1 MDVEKRVE
9 AIAEAPETGSTARL
23 WVLGKW
29 EDEPIK
35 RVPVTALVLN
45 IDNRRF
51 AAERKLF
58 QEKLGHEL
66 DPENSED
73 DASSVEAI
81 LLDRNLQVDGGRVVG
96 TDGKDYIAL
105 RQDWQRRQQESP
117 FWIRPD
123 GTVRNGN
130 RRLAMLQRLGRE
142 EGASGYEHV
151 DAVVFDTSSINEI
164 AMFEMEQREQ
174 LTEDYKVRYTDINL
188 LLAIKDAADD
198 LEIDWYD
205 DASIVTVAGKL
216 QHVMRDN
223 QTYAIVQLYAIKYM
237 DEYLKDLG
245 QQGQYDKI
253 MGQIERFRDVGKTMR
268 QVEAEDP
275 DRSAPMLG
283 VMFAAVNS
291 SMTHLK
297 IREIR
302 RLYKDDVD
310 AFDRLAAAIAD
321 AEGEWVQPSTE
332 DPLGYPEVVDEEP
345 ADDESDESD
354 EPPGPVVTNY
364 PKEEVRE
371 VFDDALDSHQASQNE
386 DLVRV
391 VKKINHR
398 LLALS
403 ERSELSLEITGNAEL
418 RAAVD
423 SMLEWFD
430 ANHERLR

>member
-1 MDVEKRVE
+1 MDLEQRVR
-9 AIAEAPETGSTARL
+9 AIAEAPETGSQQRL
-23 WVLGKW
+23 WVLGEWK
-29 EDEPIK
+29 DEPIK

-58 QEKLGHEL
+58 EDQLGHVL

-73 DASSVEAI
+73 DALSVEAI
-81 LLDRNLQVDGGRVVG
+81 LLDRNLQVDGNRVVG
-96 TDGKDYIAL
+96 APGKDYLAL

-130 RRLAMLQRLGRE
+130 RRLAMLRRLGLE
-142 EGASGYEHV
+142 EGASGYEYV
-151 DAVVFDTSSINEI
+151 DAVVLDTSAVNEI

-205 DASIVTVAGKL
+205 DASIVTIAGKL

-223 QTYAIVQLYAIKYM
+223 QGYAIVQLYAVKYM
-237 DEYLKDLG
+237 DEYLRDLD
-245 QQGQYDKI
+245 QQGQYDKL

-268 QVEAEDP
+268 QIEAEDP
-275 DRSAPMLG
+275 ERAAPMLG
-283 VMFAAVNS
+283 VMFAAINA

-297 IREIR
+297 IREVR
-302 RLYKDDVD
+302 RLYREDVD
-310 AFDRLAAAIAD
+310 AFDRLAAAIDD
-321 AEGEWVQPSTE
+321 AEGKWVQPSTE

-345 ADDESDESD
+345 ADEEDDEIF

-364 PKEEVRE
+364 PQDEVRE

-386 DLVRV
+386 DLVKV
-391 VKKINHR
+391 VKEVNHR

-403 ERSELSLEITGNAEL
+403 ERGELSQALADDAGL

-423 SMLEWFD
+423 IMLEWFD
-430 ANHERLR
+430 ANHETLR

>member
-1 MDVEKRVE
+1 MDVEQRVK
-9 AIAEAPETGSTARL
+9 AIAEAPMTGSQQRL
-23 WVLGKW
+23 WVLGEWK
-29 EDEPIK
+29 DEPIK

-58 QEKLGHEL
+58 EEQLGHVL

-73 DASSVEAI
+73 DALSVEAI
-81 LLDRNLQVDGGRVVG
+81 LLDRHLHVDGKRVVG
-96 TDGKDYIAL
+96 TPGKDYLAL

-130 RRLAMLQRLGRE
+130 RRLAMLRRLGLE
-142 EGASGYEHV
+142 EGASGYEYV
-151 DAVVFDTSSINEI
+151 DAVVLDTSAVNEI

-223 QTYAIVQLYAIKYM
+223 QGYAIVQLYAIKYM
-237 DEYLKDLG
+237 DEYLDDLD
-245 QQGQYDKI
+245 QQGQYDKL

-268 QVEAEDP
+268 KIENEDP
-275 DRSAPMLG
+275 ERAAPMLG
-283 VMFAAVNS
+283 VMFAAINA

-297 IREIR
+297 IREVR
-302 RLYKDDVD
+302 RLYREDVD
-310 AFDRLAAAIAD
+310 AFDRLAAAIDD
-321 AEGEWVQPSTE
+321 AEGKWVQPSTE

-345 ADDESDESD
+345 VDDENDESY

-364 PKEEVRE
+364 PQEEVRE

-386 DLVRV
+386 DLVKV
-391 VKKINHR
+391 VKEVNHR

-403 ERSELSLEITGNAEL
+403 ERSELRQALADDADL

-423 SMLEWFD
+423 IMLEWFD
-430 ANHERLR
+430 TNHETLR

>member
-1 MDVEKRVE
+1 MDLEQRVK
-9 AIAEAPETGSTARL
+9 AIAEAPETGSQQRL
-23 WVLGKW
+23 WVLGEWK
-29 EDEPIK
+29 DEPIK

-58 QEKLGHEL
+58 EDQLGHVL

-73 DASSVEAI
+73 DALSVEAI
-81 LLDRNLQVDGGRVVG
+81 LLDRNLQVDGNRVIG
-96 TDGKDYIAL
+96 APGKDYLAL

-130 RRLAMLQRLGRE
+130 RRLAMLRRLGLE
-142 EGASGYEHV
+142 EGASGYEYV
-151 DAVVFDTSSINEI
+151 DAVVLDTSAVNEI

-223 QTYAIVQLYAIKYM
+223 QGYAIVQLYAIKYM
-237 DEYLKDLG
+237 DEYLRDLD
-245 QQGQYDKI
+245 QQGQYDKL

-268 QVEAEDP
+268 QIETDDP
-275 DRSAPMLG
+275 ERAAPMLG
-283 VMFAAVNS
+283 VMFAAINA

-297 IREIR
+297 IREVR
-302 RLYKDDVD
+302 RLYREDVD
-310 AFDRLAAAIAD
+310 AFDRLAAAIDD
-321 AEGEWVQPSTE
+321 AEGKWVQPSTE

-345 ADDESDESD
+345 ADEEDDEIF

-364 PKEEVRE
+364 PQDEVRE

-386 DLVRV
+386 DLVKV
-391 VKKINHR
+391 VKEVNHR

-403 ERSELSLEITGNAEL
+403 ERSELSQALADDAGL

-423 SMLEWFD
+423 IMLEWFD
-430 ANHERLR
+430 ANHETLR

>member
-1 MDVEKRVE
+1 MDVEERVI
-9 AIAEAPETGSTARL
+9 AIAEAPATGSTARL
-23 WVLGKW
+23 WVLGQWK
-29 EDEPIK
+29 DEPIK
-35 RVPVTALVLN
+35 RVPVAALVLN

-58 QEKLGHEL
+58 EEKLGHNL
-66 DPENSED
+66 DPENNED

-96 TDGKDYIAL
+96 TEGKDYIAL

-130 RRLAMLQRLGRE
+130 RRLAMLRRLGCE

-151 DAVVFDTSSINEI
+151 DAVVLDTSSVNEI

-205 DASIVTVAGKL
+205 DESIVTVAGKL
-216 QHVMRDN
+216 QHVMRDSKN
-223 QTYAIVQLYAIKYM
+223 YAIVQLYAIKYM
-237 DEYLKDLG
+237 DEYLEDLD
-245 QQGQYDKI
+245 QQGQYDKL
-253 MGQIERFRDVGKTMR
+253 MGQIERFRDVGRTMR

-275 DRSAPMLG
+275 DRAAPMLG

-297 IREIR
+297 IREVR
-302 RLYKDDVD
+302 RLYRDDVD
-310 AFDRLAAAIAD
+310 AFDRLAAAIDD
-321 AEGEWVQPSTE
+321 AEGEWVQPTTE
-332 DPLGYPEVVDEEP
+332 DPLGYPELVDEEP
-345 ADDESDESD
+345 VDEEDDESD

-371 VFDDALDSHQASQNE
+371 AFVDALDSHQASQNE
-386 DLVRV
+386 DPVEV
-391 VKKINHR
+391 VKEINRR

-403 ERSELSLEITGNAEL
+403 QRSELSRELEDNTDL

-423 SMLEWFD
+423 TMLGWFD
-430 ANHERLR
+430 ANHELLR

>member
-1 MDVEKRVE
+1 MDVEKRLE

-35 RVPVTALVLN
+35 RVPVAALVLN

-58 QEKLGHEL
+58 QEQLGHEL

-73 DASSVEAI
+73 DALSVEAI
-81 LLDRNLQVDGGRVVG
+81 LLDKNLQVDGGRVVG

-105 RQDWQRRQQESP
+105 RQDWQRRKQESP

-130 RRLAMLQRLGRE
+130 RRLAMLRRLGRE

-245 QQGQYDKI
+245 QQGQYDKLI
-253 MGQIERFRDVGKTMR
+253 GQIERFRDVGKTMR
-268 QVEAEDP
+268 QIQAEDP
-275 DRSAPMLG
+275 DRAASMLD
-283 VMFAAVNS
+283 VMFAAVNA
-291 SMTHLK
+291 SMTHLQ

-302 RLYKDDVD
+302 KLYKDDAD
-310 AFDRLAAAIAD
+310 AHDRLAAAIDD

-345 ADDESDESD
+345 ADDENDEND
-354 EPPGPVVTNY
+354 EPPGPVVINY

-386 DLVRV
+386 DLVKV
-391 VKKINHR
+391 VKEINHR

-403 ERSELSLEITGNAEL
+403 ERSELSRALADNSDL

-423 SMLEWFD
+423 LMLDWFD
-430 ANHERLR
+430 ANHELFR